1 MSWDFNDPSGM
12 GLPNMAYA
20 NLIPISLLKKAFIPM
35 VRMWDSK
42 WEAVLGRV
50 MPKMKG
56 RPDGGS
62 HFEWPLIV
70 DPQMISEMH
79 SPYGRTRYIT
89 TGMNAEQWATRLT
102 KMGFAMEPEEF
113 LEEFA
118 PEANFGTSA
127 KMQKLTQICV
137 RGIERR
143 VELELVN
150 YLYGNLHAIRNF
162 SNQITD
168 RLLTFDLSKSLKGMQ
183 GKTWDDMSNSDPFK
197 DMDNAVEYQQQLGDE
212 DLNQLF
218 IGTKTAKILKN
229 HDVILERIKYVR
241 DVSGGTLQAFFGG
254 LASNYNMQV
263 NVVRSQ
269 TYKENAANV
278 GARGSPGLGDQAA
291 TSWTNW
297 NKYWFMRES
306 GHEFAFLTAPRV
318 GFTFTSKTCQFH
330 NGDGL
335 YTYSYLAH
343 EPHIYRMRF
352 ELKFAPGVED
362 FSSLVV
368 LRKTVPET
376 A

>member
-1 MSWDFNDPSGM
+1 MSWSFVDQDGI

-20 NLIPISLLKKAFIPM
+20 NLIPISLLQKAFIPM

-42 WEAVLGRV
+42 WEAVLGDV
-50 MPKMKG
+50 MPKMRG
-56 RPDGGS
+56 APDGRS

-89 TGMNAEQWATRLT
+89 TGITAEQWATRLT

-113 LEEFA
+113 LNEFS

-127 KMQKLTQICV
+127 KMQRLTQICT

-150 YLYGNLHAIRNF
+150 YLYGNLPAIRNF
-162 SNQITD
+162 SNQLTD
-168 RLLTFDLSKSLKGMQ
+168 RLLTFDLTSSANGMQ
-183 GKTWDDMSNSDPFK
+183 GYSWNDLTNSDPFK
-197 DMDNAVEYQQQLGDE
+197 DIDNAIEYQQQIGDN
-212 DLNQLF
+212 DLTKLF

-241 DVSGGTLQAFFGG
+241 DVAGGTLEAFFGG
-254 LASNYNMQV
+254 LQNNMAV
-263 NVVRSQ
+263 RVVKSQ
-269 TYKENAANV
+269 TFKENAANV
-278 GARGSPGLGDQAA
+278 GVVGTPGLGDQAA
-291 TSWTNW
+291 TTWTNF
-297 NKYWFMRES
+297 NKYWYMRES
-306 GHEFAFLTAPRV
+306 NYEFAFLTSDRV
-318 GFTFTSKTCQFH
+318 GFTFTSKTNQFH

-335 YTYSYLAH
+335 YTYSYVAH
-343 EPHIYRMRF
+343 EPHIFRMRF

-362 FSSLVV
+362 FANLVV
-368 LRKTVPET
+368 MRKTVPQT
-376 A
+376 V